1 MARIKL
7 YYPVDEITNNLYTTG
22 QEFMTLDNVEYIG
35 AFHKYITGEVY
46 TQETWNPKLS
56 KKLIPYKQQVTEVN
70 TIYKKLKPDI
80 RLKYS
85 APRAVVVQPNKTD
98 ITAGF
103 ISRYFIKQQNDN
115 TIIEIDKL
123 QYDNWSNNVI
133 DRKMHQ
139 AVQITWYIAGTIS
152 DSYDGT
158 VFVPGVIS
166 KNQQQI
172 AIASQTISNLSSYLT
187 NLTEF
192 YTDNDYST
200 PIDINGLDS

>member
-1 MARIKL
+1 
-7 YYPVDEITNNLYTTG
+7 
-22 QEFMTLDNVEYIG
+22 MTLDNVEYIG

-139 AVQITWYIAGTIS
+139 AVQIIWYIAGTIS